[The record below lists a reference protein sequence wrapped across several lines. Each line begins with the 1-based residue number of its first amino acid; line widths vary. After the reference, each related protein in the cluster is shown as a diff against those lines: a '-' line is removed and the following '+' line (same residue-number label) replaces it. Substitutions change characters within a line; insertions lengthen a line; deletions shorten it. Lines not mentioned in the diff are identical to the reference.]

1 MPRGKKNSSVDKA
14 IDSFL
19 KDEDLNKVN
28 ILSSNNNQFEES
40 NIQSDIPFNLDVLDD
55 KIDMELVKKYKSYVL
70 LFPELKLDQYDDKW
84 CISELKQKIL
94 DIKKSINNGNG
105 LDIDNINIDYVCKR
119 GLKTSSGVIEVILS
133 NFIDVT
139 GLSNDISESKELM
152 NILKTMMIDNNLVD
166 FIVNI
171 PTNSD
176 DTNSINRLLICL
188 VMILL
193 KNIIK
198 NKLFKSLKNNN
209 DKIENIKNKYD
220 DI

>member
-1 MPRGKKNSSVDKA
+1 MPRGKKSVDKA

-28 ILSSNNNQFEES
+28 ILSSNNNTNQFEES
-40 NIQSDIPFNLDVLDD
+40 DLQFNLDVLDD
-55 KIDMELVKKYKSYVL
+55 KMDMELVKKYKSYVL
-70 LFPELKLDQYDDKW
+70 LFPELKLKPYDDKW
-84 CISELKQKIL
+84 CMSELKEKII
-94 DIKKSINNGNG
+94 DIKKTINNGNG
-105 LDIDNINIDYVCKR
+105 LDVDNINIDYVCKK
-119 GLKTSSGVIEVILS
+119 GLKSSSGLIEVILS

-171 PTNSD
+171 PSSSSD

-188 VMILL
+188 LMILF

-198 NKLFKSLKNNN
+198 NKLFKSVKNNN